1 MTGKSLNDL
10 KEKINNE
17 IDQHKNEINKLSR
30 VLAFLDEY
38 TCLVDDLVNNNKR
51 FNVKIS
57 YDKDGSFDVV
67 RVYDVIGSI
76 FMEKHGMVYLK
87 GEVGSFHNGTF
98 EFSNRSVGIDL
109 DKLDNIKIETIS
121 DEDYKTTIST
131 VIEKII
137 K

>member
-17 IDQHKNEINKLSR
+17 IDQHKNEIKKLSR
-30 VLAFLDEY
+30 VLAFLNKY
-38 TCLVDDLVNNNKR
+38 TCFVDDLIKKNKI

-57 YDKDGSFDVV
+57 YLKDSSFDVI
-67 RVYDVIGSI
+67 RVSDVTGSI

-87 GEVGSFHNGTF
+87 GEVGSFHNGMFT
-98 EFSNRSVGIDL
+98 FSNRSVGIDL
-109 DKLDNIKIETIS
+109 DNLDNVKIETIN
-121 DEDYKTTIST
+121 DEEYKTTIST